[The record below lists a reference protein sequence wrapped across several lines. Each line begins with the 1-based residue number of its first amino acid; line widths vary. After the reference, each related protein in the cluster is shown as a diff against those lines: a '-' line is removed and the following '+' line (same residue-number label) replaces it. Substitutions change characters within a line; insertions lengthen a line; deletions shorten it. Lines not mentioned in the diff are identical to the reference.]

1 MPDLILHNYPN
12 SPFAEKV
19 RLILGYKGLDWHS
32 VQIPRVSPKPDLMPL
47 TGGYRKTPVMQIG
60 ADVFCDSSCIVREL
74 ERRFPETSL
83 FPDGTNGITT
93 MIGAWSDRTFF
104 FDAVGVVFG
113 TLGSMVPTDLKEDRY
128 KFSGGMMDVE
138 RYQRDQAQLRSQL
151 RAHLFWL
158 ERALED
164 GRPHVLGTKPT
175 WADFCLYH
183 PVWMVLRRVPELGA
197 VNDMPRTL
205 AWFERMTAF
214 GHGRPAELDAKEAL
228 RIAHAAKPDP
238 IKLGHPELPEGMALG
253 AAVTVAADDYGK
265 DPVAGTLVAANAQH
279 IVIRRSDPAVGEVN
293 VHFPR
298 AGFVLSQAA

>member
-83 FPDGTNGITT
+83 FPDGTNGVTT

-113 TLGSMVPTDLKEDRY
+113 TLGSMVPTDLKEDRF

-228 RIAHAAKPDP
+228 RIAHAATPAP
-238 IKLGHPELPEGMALG
+238 IKLGHPELPEGIALG

-298 AGFVLSQAA
+298 AGFVLSKAA

>member
-32 VQIPRVSPKPDLMPL
+32 VQIPRISPKPDLMPL
-47 TGGYRKTPVMQIG
+47 TGGYRKTPVLQIG
-60 ADVFCDSSCIVREL
+60 ADVYCDSACIVREL
-74 ERRFPETSL
+74 ERRYPETTLFPE
-83 FPDGTNGITT
+83 GTNGVATI
-93 MIGAWSDRTFF
+93 IGAWSDRVFF

-113 TLGSMVPTDLKEDRY
+113 TLGAMVPNDLKEDRY
-128 KFSGGMMDVE
+128 KFSEGMIDVD

-164 GRPHVLGTKPT
+164 GRPHVLGDKPT

-183 PVWMVLRRVPELGA
+183 PVWMVQRRVPELAA
-197 VNDMPRTL
+197 VEDMPRTL

-214 GHGRPAELDAKEAL
+214 GHGRPVDLDAKEAL
-228 RIAHAAKPDP
+228 RIAQVATPAAV
-238 IKLGHPELPEGMALG
+238 KLGHPELPEGIPAG
-253 AAVTVAADDYGK
+253 TAVTVAADDYGR

-298 AGFVLSQAA
+298 AGFVLSKAA

>member
-83 FPDGTNGITT
+83 FPDGTHGITT
-93 MIGAWSDRTFF
+93 MIGAWSDRT
-104 FDAVGVVFG
+104 
-113 TLGSMVPTDLKEDRY
+113 
-128 KFSGGMMDVE
+128 GGMMDVE
-138 RYQRDQAQLRSQL
+138 RFQRDQVQLRSQL

-197 VNDMPRTL
+197 ANDMPRTL

-228 RIAHAAKPDP
+228 GIAHAAKPAP
-238 IKLGHPELPEGMALG
+238 IKLGHPELPEGIALG

-298 AGFVLSQAA
+298 AGFVLSKAA

>member
-19 RLILGYKGLDWHS
+19 RLILGYKGLEWHS
-32 VQIPRVSPKPDLMPL
+32 VQIPRVMPKPDLMPL
-47 TGGYRKTPVMQIG
+47 TGGYRRTPVMQIG
-60 ADVFCDSSCIVREL
+60 ADVYCDSACIVREL
-74 ERRFPETSL
+74 ERRYPETTL
-83 FPDGTNGITT
+83 FPDGTNGVAT
-93 MIGAWSDRTFF
+93 MIGAWSDRVFF

-113 TLGSMVPTDLKEDRY
+113 TLGATVPNDLKEDRY
-128 KFSGGMMDVE
+128 TFSEGMIDID

-164 GRPHVLGTKPT
+164 GRLHVLGDKPT

-183 PVWMVLRRVPELGA
+183 PMWMVQRRVPELGA
-197 VNDMPRTL
+197 ANDMPRTL

-214 GHGRPAELDAKEAL
+214 GHGRPVELDAKEAL
-228 RIAHAAKPDP
+228 RIAQTATPAPV
-238 IKLGHPELPEGMALG
+238 KLGHPELPDGIPAG
-253 AAVTVAADDYGK
+253 TAVTVAADDYGK
-265 DPVAGTLVAANAQH
+265 DPVAGTLVAANAQR
-279 IVIRRSDPAVGEVN
+279 IVIRRTDPAVGEVN

-298 AGFVLSQAA
+298 AGFVLSKAA

>member
-19 RLILGYKGLDWHS
+19 RLILGYKGLEWYS
-32 VQIPRVSPKPDLMPL
+32 VQIPRVMPKPDLMPL

-60 ADVFCDSSCIVREL
+60 ADVYCDSSCIVREL
-74 ERRFPETSL
+74 ERRHPETTLFPE
-83 FPDGTNGITT
+83 GANGVAT
-93 MIGAWSDRTFF
+93 MIGAWSDRVFF
-104 FDAVGVVFG
+104 FDAVAVVFG
-113 TLGSMVPTDLKEDRY
+113 TLGSKVPNDLKEDRY
-128 KFSGGMMDVE
+128 KFSGGMIDME

-164 GRPHVLGTKPT
+164 GRRHVLGDRPT

-183 PVWMVLRRVPELGA
+183 PVWMVQGRVPELGA

-214 GHGRPAELDAKEAL
+214 GHGRPVELDAKEAL
-228 RIAHAAKPDP
+228 RIAQAATPAAV
-238 IKLGHPELPEGMALG
+238 KLGHPELPEGIPVG
-253 AAVTVAADDYGK
+253 TPVTVTADDYGK
-265 DPVAGTLVAANAQH
+265 DPVAGTLIAANAQH

-298 AGFVLSQAA
+298 AGFVLSKAA